1 MDTGLKRIDVS
12 CNMIKKWDGE
22 SLLASLSKNKNV
34 IFFDIRNNE
43 IGDKELE
50 DAIHDTVMNNYLE
63 SRKIPLFKKPK
74 MP

>member
-1 MDTGLKRIDVS
+1 
-12 CNMIKKWDGE
+12 
-22 SLLASLSKNKNV
+22 LASLSKNKNV